1 MKPAGEC
8 KSPGKHAPAAR
19 LRYGKAD
26 MSMRSLYVDSPP
38 LESAMTERTPGSASL
53 KLSRTSVMLY
63 ENGYERLADGRAAS
77 TQRYLGSFPRSA
89 TAIPAKFDAL
99 LREATRWRPGR
110 YQALL
115 ERIHREVLGPARLRK
130 AEEQSAARRA
140 AVEAA
145 LDYALDAVSGIQPGE
160 IDAALAATVAAL
172 LAQARRL
179 QPGPPAADSEDELPV
194 F

>member
-1 MKPAGEC
+1 
-8 KSPGKHAPAAR
+8 
-19 LRYGKAD
+19 
-26 MSMRSLYVDSPP
+26 
-38 LESAMTERTPGSASL
+38 MTASTPGSASL

-89 TAIPAKFDAL
+89 TDIPAKFDVL
-99 LREATRWRPGR
+99 LREATRGRPGR

-115 ERIHREVLGPARLRK
+115 ERIHGEVLGPARLRK
-130 AEEQSAARRA
+130 AEAQSAARRG
-140 AVEAA
+140 AVEVA
-145 LDYALDAVSGIQPGE
+145 LRYALDAVSGIQPGE
-160 IDAALAATVAAL
+160 IDAALATTVAAL

-179 QPGPPAADSEDELPV
+179 QPGSPAADSEDELPV

>member
-1 MKPAGEC
+1 
-8 KSPGKHAPAAR
+8 
-19 LRYGKAD
+19 
-26 MSMRSLYVDSPP
+26 
-38 LESAMTERTPGSASL
+38 MTASTPGSASL

-63 ENGYERLADGRAAS
+63 ENGYERLPDGRAAS

-89 TAIPAKFDAL
+89 TDIPPKFDAL
-99 LREATRWRPGR
+99 LREATSGRPGR

-115 ERIHREVLGPARLRK
+115 ERIGREVLEPARRRK
-130 AEEQSAARRA
+130 AEAQSAARRA

-145 LDYALDAVSGIQPGE
+145 LDYALDAVSGIQPQE

-179 QPGPPAADSEDELPV
+179 QPGSPAADSEDELPV

>member
-1 MKPAGEC
+1 
-8 KSPGKHAPAAR
+8 
-19 LRYGKAD
+19 
-26 MSMRSLYVDSPP
+26 
-38 LESAMTERTPGSASL
+38 MTASTPGSASL

-63 ENGYERLADGRAAS
+63 ENGYERLPDGRAAS

-89 TAIPAKFDAL
+89 TDIPPKFDAL

-115 ERIHREVLGPARLRK
+115 ERIQREVLEPARLRK
-130 AEEQSAARRA
+130 AEEQLSARRK
-140 AVEAA
+140 AVETA
-145 LDYALDAVSGIQPGE
+145 LDYALDAVSGIQPGD

-172 LAQARRL
+172 LAQLHRL
-179 QPGPPAADSEDELPV
+179 QPGLPTADGGDELPV